1 MEFKLDPQF
10 SGSCCHQWSKVE
22 SATQNYKVSVSIYSP
37 SGYSGPSAC
46 AAFAKRRAR
55 PPVSGADSVIAS
67 SIVHASVSVQ
77 ANLSI
82 RVSEVAGSRAG
93 LSVIVQFA
101 PLLF

>member
-22 SATQNYKVSVSIYSP
+22 SATQNYKVSIYSP
-37 SGYSGPSAC
+37 RGYSGPSAC